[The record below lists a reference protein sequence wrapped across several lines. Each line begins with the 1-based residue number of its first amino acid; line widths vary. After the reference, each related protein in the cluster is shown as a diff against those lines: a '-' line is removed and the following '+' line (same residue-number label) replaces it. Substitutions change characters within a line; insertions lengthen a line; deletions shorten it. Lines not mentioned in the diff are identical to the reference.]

1 MIMSLGNTNFNASY
15 IRCWDREKRLSGF
28 NHSLKSEHIQ
38 KKTLVSLHQ
47 TPFERKTH
55 VLIHSQTRNSNQDL
69 NS

>member
-38 KKTLVSLHQ
+38 K
-47 TPFERKTH
+47 
-55 VLIHSQTRNSNQDL
+55 NSGFTAPDAFRAQD
-69 NS
+69 SCPDTFADSK